1 MRRIAVAG
9 IPAGARNNQG
19 RDQGGSDPPTH
30 RVSVNEG
37 VPLAACSPG
46 LTQPTVPACGRAPS
60 KVSLNYDNF
69 IIDNVVIFFKAR
81 GGGGL
86 GPIMG

>member
-1 MRRIAVAG
+1 
-9 IPAGARNNQG
+9 
-19 RDQGGSDPPTH
+19 
-30 RVSVNEG
+30 
-37 VPLAACSPG
+37 
-46 LTQPTVPACGRAPS
+46 
-60 KVSLNYDNF
+60 LNYDNF